1 MKSLVFLFLL
11 VTPLITLSQES
22 RYEKAMKEQLA
33 ALDTTSSNEG
43 LMKIAMAFERIA
55 RADTSQWLPAYYAA
69 YANVLASFN
78 ENDPVKKDAILDKA
92 EEMLN
97 IAKTRKKDES
107 ENSVVEAFLYL
118 GRIQAYP
125 MERGMEYSLRANA
138 ALDKAISLNPDNPR
152 AYYLKGTTIY
162 YTPEQ
167 FGGGKDNAMPYLLK
181 AKEKFNLFSS
191 PSAFWPSWGRE
202 HLETILKGEQ
212 QN

>member
-1 MKSLVFLFLL
+1 MKPFVFIPLLLIPLVIF
-11 VTPLITLSQES
+11 SQET
-22 RYEKAMKEQLA
+22 RYEKAMREQLV

-43 LMKIAMAFERIA
+43 LTKIAMVFERIA
-55 RADTSQWLPAYYAA
+55 RADTSQWLPAYYSA
-69 YANVLASFN
+69 YVNILVSFN
-78 ENDPVKKDAILDKA
+78 ENDPMRKDAILDKA

-97 IAKTRKKDES
+97 IAKNRKPDES

-125 MERGMEYSLRANA
+125 MERGLEYSLLANA
-138 ALDKAISLNPDNPR
+138 AIDKAISLNPDNPR

-181 AKEKFNLFSS
+181 AKEKFNQFSS

-202 HLETILKGEQ
+202 HLESILKNGQ
-212 QN
+212 

>member
-1 MKSLVFLFLL
+1 MKTFVFFSLL
-11 VTPLITLSQES
+11 VIPLATFSQET
-22 RYEKAMKEQLA
+22 RYEKAMKEQLL
-33 ALDTTSSNEG
+33 ALDTTGSNEG
-43 LMKIAMAFERIA
+43 LTKIAMVFERIA

-69 YANVLASFN
+69 YVNVLVSFN
-78 ENDPVKKDAILDKA
+78 ENDPVRKDAILDKA

-97 IAKTRKKDES
+97 VAKARKPNES

-118 GRIQAYP
+118 SRIQAYP
-125 MERGMEYSLRANA
+125 MERGLEYSLRANA

-181 AKEKFNLFSS
+181 AKEKFSQFSS
-191 PSAFWPSWGRE
+191 PSAFWPSWGKE
-202 HLETILKGEQ
+202 HLESILKGGQ
-212 QN
+212 